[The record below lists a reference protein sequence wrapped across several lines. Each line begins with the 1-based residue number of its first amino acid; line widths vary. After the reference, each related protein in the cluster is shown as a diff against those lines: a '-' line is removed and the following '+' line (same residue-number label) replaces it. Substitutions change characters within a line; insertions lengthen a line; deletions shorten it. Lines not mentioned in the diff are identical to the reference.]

1 MEKLVWLRVVLGPKA
16 RVEFVRVI
24 VEAVNRPDRMVDPT
38 KVEFVKVTFRFAR

>member
-1 MEKLVWLRVVLGPKA
+1 MVWLRVVLGPKA
-16 RVEFVRVI
+16 REEVERVI